1 MCHGPGWPASG
12 RDRNLE
18 NLPMPRSGT
27 STLPSKPCAV
37 CGRAFTWRK
46 KWERDWEHVRYC
58 SDACRRRGVKPAD
71 ARLERAILE
80 LLRARSAGSTIC
92 PSEAARACDPEAWR
106 DLLDAAR
113 ASARRL
119 ADQGVIEITQR
130 GTPVDPS
137 TARGP
142 IRLRLTRR

>member
-1 MCHGPGWPASG
+1 M
-12 RDRNLE
+12 
-18 NLPMPRSGT
+18 
-27 STLPSKPCAV
+27 PSKPCAV

-71 ARLERAILE
+71 ARLEQAILD
-80 LLRARSAGSTIC
+80 LLRARPAGSTIC
-92 PSEAARACDPEAWR
+92 PSEAARASDPDAWR

-119 ADQGVIEITQR
+119 ADRGVIEITQH

-142 IRLRLTRR
+142 IRLRLTGR